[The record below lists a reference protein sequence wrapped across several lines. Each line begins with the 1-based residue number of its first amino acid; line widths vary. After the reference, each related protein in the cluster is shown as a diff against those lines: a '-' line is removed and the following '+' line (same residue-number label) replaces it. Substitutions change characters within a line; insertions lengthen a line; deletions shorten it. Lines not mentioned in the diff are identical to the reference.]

1 MTSEITL
8 DRKDY
13 VHLQTRSS
21 YDNNYYQH
29 KETGVVILEK
39 YVECS
44 NDFEYFLYVQDQPL
58 TFLGA
63 SVKSFDDDI
72 ITLTK

>member
-1 MTSEITL
+1 MTL

-21 YDNNYYQH
+21 YNNNYYQH
-29 KETGVVILEK
+29 KETGEVILEQ
-39 YVECS
+39 YDECS
-44 NDFEYFLYVQDQPL
+44 NAYDYFLYVQDQPL

-63 SVKSFDDDI
+63 SVNSIEDDI